1 MNLKT
6 SLKYKLKDNL
16 RSIIVYYF
24 VILCVICLIAVS
36 VIVPDSNAKSNII
49 GMEMATVI
57 FLFVV
62 GLNSF
67 KENFLMLLQNG
78 SSRKTI
84 FTSGVLSMFI
94 ISTGMAIID
103 FIILAVIKLAA
114 GNIKSLKVMGL
125 FEMNYSRHVENIGS
139 FQAHTES
146 LIFQIL
152 MYLAFVLVG
161 YFITIAYYRMNKA
174 AKTAVSIGVP
184 VGLFFILPLID
195 ETLMKGRVSDWIND
209 LFNYAFGLHS
219 QNPCHAMVTFLLLSV
234 VFAAL
239 SWLLMRR
246 AVVKNQ

>member
-1 MNLKT
+1 MNIKT

-16 RSIIVYYF
+16 RSIIIYYF
-24 VILCVICLIAVS
+24 VILCVICLMVVS
-36 VIVPDSNAKSNII
+36 VAIPDSDVHSNLN

-57 FLFVV
+57 FLFVI

-84 FTSGVLSMFI
+84 FTSGVLSMLI
-94 ISTGMAIID
+94 ISAGMAVID
-103 FIILAVIKLAA
+103 FIILMLSKLAT
-114 GNIKSLKVMGL
+114 GNMKALKVMGI
-125 FEMNYSRHVENIGS
+125 FEINYGRHVDNIGG

-152 MYLAFVLVG
+152 MYLAFVLIG

-184 VGLFFILPLID
+184 VGIFVILPLID
-195 ETLMKGRVSDWIND
+195 GTLLKGRISDWTND
-209 LFNYAFGLHS
+209 LFNYAFGLQS
-219 QNPCHAMVTFLLLSV
+219 QSPYHAMVTFLLISV